1 MPTLRDLLGRLSS
14 RSEVEAVF
22 AVGQDGLLID
32 RIGPADTDAD
42 AVAAMAPN
50 LLQSARELGSAADH
64 NGLVTAVVEY
74 ADGVA
79 IVTDVP
85 PEMILVTFVKGGV
98 PFGGLLYELRHNR
111 EQIAKLV

>member
-1 MPTLRDLLGRLSS
+1 MPTLKDLLGRLLN

-32 RIGPADTDAD
+32 QVGSAAS
-42 AVAAMAPN
+42 AAEVVAAMAPN
-50 LLQSARELGSAADH
+50 LMQSARELGSAADH
-64 NGLVTAVVEY
+64 DGLVTAVVEY
-74 ADGVA
+74 NDGVA

>member
-1 MPTLRDLLGRLSS
+1 MPTLKDLLGRLLN

-32 RIGPADTDAD
+32 KLGAAESDAD
-42 AVAAMAPN
+42 AVAAMAQN
-50 LLQSARELGSAADH
+50 LLQSARELGSAARH

-74 ADGVA
+74 SDGVA
-79 IVTDVP
+79 IVTDVS
-85 PEMILVTFVKGGV
+85 PEMILVTFVKAGV

>member
-1 MPTLRDLLGRLSS
+1 MPTLKDLLARLSS

-22 AVGQDGLLID
+22 VVGQDGLLID
-32 RIGPADTDAD
+32 QVTPAGSDAE

-50 LLQSARELGSAADH
+50 ILHNARELGSAARHD
-64 NGLVTAVVEY
+64 GLATAVIEY

-85 PEMILVTFVKGGV
+85 PEMILVTFVRPGV
-98 PFGGLLYELRHNR
+98 PFGALLYELRQNR
-111 EQIAKLV
+111 GQIADLV